1 MNYCYIKNVIKTQN
15 MDQLIKNER
24 HNPELLSQLNID
36 AILDAA
42 ENVDDNYLGHHSLQ
56 SISEEIVQ
64 CLKEQNINNEILE
77 KYCNSLLQYRY
88 IDQIHQ
94 IHKGKHIRWIRNQ
107 KLTNGGIVV
116 DVKFLDNGT
125 HILCKNRNRF
135 IQYKFDDCVT
145 FQKLTMEEQLLLQ
158 CQGLTV

>member
-1 MNYCYIKNVIKTQN
+1 MLYKNVTITQN
-15 MDQLIKNER
+15 MNQLIENER
-24 HNPELLSQLNID
+24 DNPELQSQLNID
-36 AILDAA
+36 AILEAA
-42 ENVDDNYLGHHSLQ
+42 ENVDNNYLGDHSLQ
-56 SISEEIVQ
+56 SISEEIVE

-125 HILCKNRNRF
+125 HILCKNKSRF
-135 IQYKFDDCVT
+135 IQYKFDECMT
-145 FQKLTMEEQLLLQ
+145 FQKLTSDEQLILQ
-158 CQGLTV
+158 LKDTI

>member
-1 MNYCYIKNVIKTQN
+1 
-15 MDQLIKNER
+15 MDQLIENER
-24 HNPELLSQLNID
+24 HNTELQSQLNID

-42 ENVDDNYLGHHSLQ
+42 ENVDNNYIGNHTLN
-56 SISEEIVQ
+56 SISEETVD
-64 CLKEQNINNEILE
+64 CLKELNINKELRE

-94 IHKGKHIRWIRNQ
+94 IHKGKHIRWIRNG

-125 HILCKNRNRF
+125 HILCKNGFRF
-135 IQYKFDDCVT
+135 IQYKFDECIT
-145 FQKLTMEEQLLLQ
+145 FQKLTNDEVMILKVKEL
-158 CQGLTV
+158 